1 MKRRKDNYF
10 MKELNYLKLLK
21 YPNVQLM
28 GFKEV
33 KGFIYVSISRISP
46 LLVIYNKNIEER
58 EYRFRVDIKN
68 PEKKIVQNPR
78 LYHLLNHFEL
88 NGKAFIYNE
97 KNKMYVPTDILIAE

>member
-1 MKRRKDNYF
+1 

-46 LLVIYNKNIEER
+46 LIIIYNKNIFKLDDEFTE
-58 EYRFRVDIKN
+58 DT
-68 PEKKIVQNPR
+68 EKV
-78 LYHLLNHFEL
+78 
-88 NGKAFIYNE
+88 
-97 KNKMYVPTDILIAE
+97 T

>member
-1 MKRRKDNYF
+1 

-46 LLVIYNKNIEER
+46 LIIIYNKNIEER
-58 EYRFRVDIKN
+58 EYRFRVDIKY
-68 PEKKIVQNPR
+68 PEKKSFKI
-78 LYHLLNHFEL
+78 H
-88 NGKAFIYNE
+88 GSI
-97 KNKMYVPTDILIAE
+97 ICLIISN